1 MYASFLGF
9 GPSWFGRWDGWKE
22 FSLYIPNRIDPNP
35 LQWDGGTAEYYL
47 NPFTGITD
55 YKVMSPQIE
64 AMNWIFMYE
73 EALKLNPNFWFEFMP
88 WDGATKGQPGWSK
101 SMRDYWP
108 TVGQTWTPQ
117 RWAGMNQF
125 GLWLLRP
132 RVIREYRFHTDK
144 RSDYESYFTPLIAA
158 VDRVHTN
165 PVLTEFWR
173 TGTLVPNRAH
183 KHPYQSQIPT
193 EYANKDRWFLLDA
206 NVNAPFPWTLST
218 EVKVFSMALSLGSAG
233 SRRWLVYAHSPVA
246 DRSNVQLTIPE
257 YGAITV
263 NVSIGGSFYL
273 VNEATRTVT
282 PVN

>member
-1 MYASFLGF
+1 
-9 GPSWFGRWDGWKE
+9 
-22 FSLYIPNRIDPNP
+22 
-35 LQWDGGTAEYYL
+35 
-47 NPFTGITD
+47 
-55 YKVMSPQIE
+55 
-64 AMNWIFMYE
+64 
-73 EALKLNPNFWFEFMP
+73 
-88 WDGATKGQPGWSK
+88 
-101 SMRDYWP
+101 
-108 TVGQTWTPQ
+108 
-117 RWAGMNQF
+117 
-125 GLWLLRP
+125 
-132 RVIREYRFHTDK
+132 
-144 RSDYESYFTPLIAA
+144 
-158 VDRVHTN
+158 
-165 PVLTEFWR
+165 VLTEFWR

-183 KHPYQSQIPT
+183 KHPYQSLIPT